1 MNTSGPEFPSE
12 INFHSEII
20 DFKLSDDS
28 KYKDWI
34 IRLAE
39 KHKVQLSVINY
50 IFCDDEYL
58 LEINKTYL
66 DHDYYTDI
74 ITFPLNQDPIEADIF
89 ISIDRVYDNATQL
102 KVAKETELHRVMAHG
117 ILHLIGFKDK
127 TEEDA
132 LEMRNQEEEAIAM
145 ILSN

>member
-89 ISIDRVYDNATQL
+89 ISIDRVYDNAAQL